1 VVERRDFSIRSAG
14 SSRRKKRKFLY
25 FADEIGQGN
34 DMKKWKKGKEF
45 LEKPNF
51 DCEVITSLFEAEL
64 RSLFEYSCYLKHIDG
79 IFARLG

>member
-1 VVERRDFSIRSAG
+1 
-14 SSRRKKRKFLY
+14 
-25 FADEIGQGN
+25 
-34 DMKKWKKGKEF
+34 MKKWKKGKEF